1 MVWRSTLEEHV
12 AHEVSFEFVSPT
24 IGFFRVSP
32 QCPPTTMVADGR
44 QLEFLNGIEAMDH
57 QSHAHFGHQHSKKLV
72 YQKEFFWSKS
82 SNASKATASLD
93 IGVVKSCCKNTIS
106 FFTTKQQLSLFINM
120 MQCWVLLIRLSSNKR
135 TTRIN
140 SRCFDVG
147 MKIHSKSESSIT
159 TQHFA
164 FTTQV
169 KSFPYC
175 MQAGWLA
182 S

>member
-1 MVWRSTLEEHV
+1 MAA
-12 AHEVSFEFVSPT
+12 AHEVSFEFVIPT
-24 IGFFRVSP
+24 IGFF
-32 QCPPTTMVADGR
+32 TTFTIAK
-44 QLEFLNGIEAMDH
+44 LEFLNGIEAMDH

-72 YQKEFFWSKS
+72 YQKEFFWSKR

-106 FFTTKQQLSLFINM
+106 FFTTKQLSLFINM
-120 MQCWVLLIRLSSNKR
+120 MQCWVLLIQLSSNKR